1 MNVQRL
7 RSWLWI
13 TAAACIVAA
22 LGIVVLAWR
31 TPYLDA
37 ADQASRRVITTAA
50 TTDDQSKLPG
60 VEQFA
65 PLMDTASR
73 LRRPLFDP
81 PPPAPPKA
89 KPPPPLRVRLAGTII
104 DPEDAQAMLIGSSGA
119 IQFLRVGDVI
129 DDATILEIT
138 ESSVRVEYHNEEH
151 QLTNPTPGS

>member
-151 QLTNPTPGS
+151 QLTTPTPGS